1 MTTLLEIQPRLAVEA
16 INSHHQG
23 VEFGV
28 VHLETT
34 DTQLSLGECLETLA
48 EEGWTSSMRVSCARP
63 GVKKFVIS
71 RKK

>member
-1 MTTLLEIQPRLAVEA
+1 MTTLLEHRPRLAVES
-16 INSHHQG
+16 INTHHQG

-34 DTQLSLGECLETLA
+34 DVEFSVDECLDLLA
-48 EEGWTSSMRVSCARP
+48 VEGWGSPMRVSCTRP
-63 GVKKFVIS
+63 GVKKFVFS

>member
-1 MTTLLEIQPRLAVEA
+1 MTTLLEIRPRLAVEA
-16 INSHHQG
+16 VNSNHPG

-34 DTQLSLGECLETLA
+34 DIQLSLGECLETLA
-48 EEGWTSSMRVSCARP
+48 EEGWSHSMRVSSSRP
-63 GVKKFVIS
+63 GVRKFVVS